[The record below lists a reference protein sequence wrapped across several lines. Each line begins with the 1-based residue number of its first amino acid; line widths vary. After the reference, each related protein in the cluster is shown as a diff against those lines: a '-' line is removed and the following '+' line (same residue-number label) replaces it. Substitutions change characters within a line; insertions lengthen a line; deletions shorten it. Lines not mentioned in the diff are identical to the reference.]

1 METAPKPASKEEVVV
16 PSEIGVLPLR
26 NSVLFPHAIMPISV
40 GRRKTLNLLDDVV
53 RDNKLIAVV
62 SQRNPADDDPDPSEM
77 YRVGTVARILKVVK
91 LSGNNVNLII
101 QGLVRVRVDRF
112 IATEPFVKASVTTLD
127 DVIEEGVELEA
138 LVRSLI
144 GQFQRLVQVSSNIS
158 SDLGEMV
165 LSAGSG
171 DPARLSDLAASV
183 LNLTPEE
190 KVGLLERNIVKDRIQ
205 KLIETVTR
213 ELELQEISSKIQSQ
227 VADEVGKTQR
237 QYYLREQ
244 MKAIQKELGEDDDR
258 HAEIEELRKK
268 IEEAKMPEEPRKAAE
283 KELDRLMK
291 MPPQAA
297 EYTVARTY
305 LDWLISLPW
314 AVETEDKL
322 DVPAAKQVL
331 DEDHFDL
338 VKVKDRILEYLAVLS
353 LKKDLKGPILCLAGP
368 PGVGK
373 TSLGK
378 SIARAMGR
386 KFVRASL
393 GGVRDEA
400 EIRGHRRTYIG
411 SLPGRIIQGIKRAGT
426 NNPVFVLDEIDKVGT
441 DFRGDPSSALLE
453 VLDPEQ
459 NHAFSDHY
467 LEVPFDLS
475 RVFFICTANVLDT
488 IPPALRDRMEILRI
502 PGYTEE
508 EKVEIA
514 RAHLVPRQRKEHGL
528 TEENIEFADD
538 GVRSVINEYT
548 REAGVR
554 SLDRELANICRK
566 VARAYVEG
574 DKDRAVVNAEKVKE
588 LLGPVRFFRELSE
601 RTDRS
606 GVAIGLAWTQVGGE
620 ILFVES
626 SRMKG
631 KGKILITGRLGDV
644 MKESAMAALTWIRSN
659 ASSFGL
665 DDKLFETSDFHIH
678 IPAGAIPKDGPSA
691 GVTLATSLVSLLTD
705 LPVSSELAMTG
716 EITLRGKVLPVGG
729 IKEKVIAA
737 KSAGIRRV
745 ILPTKNEKDLE
756 DVSEP
761 VREALQFS
769 FVDEVGD
776 VLDLVFG
783 DALAAHVAAAAGT
796 PDTSNDSDGDP
807 AGSPDVTVTVVSS
820 DGDGDR
826 DNPAA
831 LARDPS
837 DLSHIH

>member
-1 METAPKPASKEEVVV
+1 MPA
-16 PSEIGVLPLR
+16 EIGVLPLR

-53 RDNKLIAVV
+53 GDNKLIAVV
-62 SQRNPADDDPDPSEM
+62 SQRNPAEDDPEPSGM
-77 YRVGTVARILKVVK
+77 YRVGTIARILKVVK

-101 QGLVRVRVDRF
+101 QGLKRVRVDRF
-112 IATEPFVKASVTTLD
+112 TASEPFMKAQVTAMD
-127 DVIEEGVELEA
+127 DVVDDGVELEA
-138 LVRSLI
+138 LVRSLVN
-144 GQFQRLVQVSSNIS
+144 QFQKLVQVSQNIS

-165 LSAGSG
+165 LSAGAG
-171 DPARLSDLAASV
+171 EPARLSDLAASV
-183 LNLTPEE
+183 LTISAEE
-190 KVGLLERNIVKDRIQ
+190 KIGLLERNNVKDRVQ
-205 KLIETVTR
+205 KLVETITR

-244 MKAIQKELGEDDDR
+244 MKAIQKELGEEDER
-258 HAEIEELRKK
+258 QAEIDELRKK
-268 IEEAKMPEEPRKAAE
+268 IEDAKMPEEPRKAAE
-283 KELDRLMK
+283 KELDRLSK

-305 LDWLISLPW
+305 LDWLVGLPW
-314 AVETEDKL
+314 SVETEDKL
-322 DVPAAKQVL
+322 DVPAAKTVL

-338 VKVKDRILEYLAVLS
+338 EKVKDRILEFLAVRS
-353 LKKDLKGPILCLAGP
+353 LKHDLKGPILCLAGP

-373 TSLGK
+373 TSLGR

-386 KFVRASL
+386 KFIRISL

-411 SLPGRIIQGIKRAGT
+411 SLPGRIVQGMKRAGT
-426 NNPVFVLDEIDKVGT
+426 NNPVFMLDEVDKLGA

-459 NHAFSDHY
+459 NFSFSDHY

-488 IPPALRDRMEILRI
+488 IPAALRDRMEVLRI

-514 RAHLVPRQRKEHGL
+514 RAHLVPRQREEHGL
-528 TEENIEFADD
+528 KAEQIEFSEDAI
-538 GVRSVINEYT
+538 RTVINDYT

-554 SLDRELANICRK
+554 NLDREIANLTRK
-566 VARAYVEG
+566 VARKYVEG
-574 DKDRAVVNAEKVKE
+574 DTAQVVLDGDRVHE
-588 LLGPVRFFRELSE
+588 LLGPVRYFRELSE

-631 KGKILITGRLGDV
+631 KGKITITGRLGDV
-644 MKESAMAALTWIRSN
+644 MKESALAAMTWIRAN
-659 ASSFGL
+659 AARLGIDERF
-665 DDKLFETSDFHIH
+665 FETSDFHVH

-691 GVTLATSLVSLLTD
+691 GVTLTCSLVSLLTGI
-705 LPVSSELAMTG
+705 PVQADLAMTG
-716 EITLRGKVLPVGG
+716 EVTLRGKVLPVGG

-737 KSAGIRRV
+737 KSAGIKRVLLPRR
-745 ILPTKNEKDLE
+745 NEKDLE
-756 DVSEP
+756 DVSEA
-761 VREALQFS
+761 VRQAMQFEFVDDTEGLLELAFGEALRQRLNDLPPVPERIARRS
-769 FVDEVGD
+769 DE
-776 VLDLVFG
+776 
-783 DALAAHVAAAAGT
+783 HET
-796 PDTSNDSDGDP
+796 PI
-807 AGSPDVTVTVVSS
+807 AVVVS
-820 DGDGDR
+820 R
-826 DNPAA
+826 DAEVED
-831 LARDPS
+831 DPV
-837 DLSHIH
+837 DVPRA

>member
-1 METAPKPASKEEVVV
+1 MSESSQTESLEV
-16 PSEIGVLPLR
+16 PQEIGVLPLR

-53 RDNKLIAVV
+53 RESKLIAVV
-62 SQRNPADDDPDPSEM
+62 SQRNPSDDDPEPSGL

-101 QGLVRVRVDRF
+101 QGTQRIRVDRF
-112 IATEPFVKASVTTLD
+112 VSTEPFIKASATPVD
-127 DVIEEGVELEA
+127 DVLDETVELEA
-138 LVRSLI
+138 LVRSLVD
-144 GQFQRLVQVSSNIS
+144 QFQRLVQVSPNIS

-165 LSAGSG
+165 LSAGAG

-183 LNLTPEE
+183 INVSAEE
-190 KVGLLERNIVKDRIQ
+190 KIGLLERHNVKDRVQ
-205 KLIETVTR
+205 KLVEIVSR
-213 ELELQEISSKIQSQ
+213 ELELQEISSRIQSQ

-244 MKAIQKELGEDDDR
+244 MKAIQKELGEEDDR
-258 HAEIEELRKK
+258 QQEIDDLRKK
-268 IEEAKMPEEPRKAAE
+268 IEDAGMPEEAKKAAE
-283 KELDRLMK
+283 KELDRLSK

-305 LDWLISLPW
+305 LDWLVNLPW
-314 AVETEDKL
+314 SVSSEDKL
-322 DVPAAKQVL
+322 DVIEAKKIL
-331 DEDHFDL
+331 DEDHYDL
-338 VKVKDRILEYLAVLS
+338 EKVKDRIIEYLAVRT
-353 LKKDLKGPILCLAGP
+353 LKSDLKGPILCLAGP

-411 SLPGRIIQGIKRAGT
+411 SLPGRVLQGIKRAGT

-459 NHAFSDHY
+459 NDSFSDHY

-475 RVFFICTANVLDT
+475 KVLFLCTANVLDT
-488 IPPALRDRMEILRI
+488 IPPALRDRMEVLSI

-514 RAHLVPRQRKEHGL
+514 KAHLVPRQRNEHGL
-528 TEENIEFADD
+528 TEEHVEFTED
-538 GVRSVINEYT
+538 GIRSVVNDYT

-554 SLDRELANICRK
+554 NLDREIATLCRK
-566 VARAYVEG
+566 VARSIVEG
-574 DKDRAVVNAEKVKE
+574 HEGTTLVDTEKVQD
-588 LLGPVRFFRELSE
+588 LLGPVRFYREISE

-606 GVAIGLAWTQVGGE
+606 GVVVGLAWTQVGGE

-626 SRMKG
+626 SMMRG
-631 KGKILITGRLGDV
+631 KGKVTITGRLGDV
-644 MKESAMAALTWIRSN
+644 MKESALAALTWIRSN
-659 ASSFGL
+659 AERLKL
-665 DDKLFETSDFHIH
+665 DESLFERTDFHIH

-691 GVTLATSLVSLLTD
+691 GITLTCSLVSLLTG
-705 LPVSSELAMTG
+705 LPVSPELAMTG
-716 EITLRGKVLPVGG
+716 EVTLRGKVMPVGG
-729 IKEKVIAA
+729 VKEKVIAA
-737 KSAGIRRV
+737 KSAGIKHV
-745 ILPTKNEKDLE
+745 ILPTRNEKDLE
-756 DVSEP
+756 DVSDN
-761 VREALQFS
+761 VRQALSFR
-769 FVDEVGD
+769 FVDD
-776 VLDLVFG
+776 LDQVLEMVFG
-783 DALAAHVAAAAGT
+783 DGLKNRPVVEFRGGEDPKEENDDSVAFVLGSESDEAGA
-796 PDTSNDSDGDP
+796 DP
-807 AGSPDVTVTVVSS
+807 GSVK
-820 DGDGDR
+820 
-826 DNPAA
+826 N
-831 LARDPS
+831 
-837 DLSHIH
+837 

>member
-1 METAPKPASKEEVVV
+1 MSDESQAEALEV

-53 RDNKLIAVV
+53 RESKLIAVV
-62 SQRNPADDDPDPSEM
+62 SQRNPTDDDPEPSSL

-101 QGLVRVRVDRF
+101 QGIQRVRVDRF
-112 IATEPFVKASVTTLD
+112 ISTEPFVQASVTPVE
-127 DVIEEGVELEA
+127 DVQDQTVETEA
-138 LVRSLI
+138 LVRSLVD
-144 GQFQRLVQVSSNIS
+144 QFQKLVQVSQNIS

-183 LNLTPEE
+183 MNVSAEE
-190 KVGLLERNIVKDRIQ
+190 KIGLLERHNVKDRVQ
-205 KLIETVTR
+205 KLVEIVTR
-213 ELELQEISSKIQSQ
+213 ELELQEISSRIQSQ

-244 MKAIQKELGEDDDR
+244 MKAIQKELGEEDERQQETD
-258 HAEIEELRKK
+258 ELKKK
-268 IEEAKMPEEPRKAAE
+268 IEDAGMPEEARKAAE
-283 KELDRLMK
+283 KELDRLSK

-305 LDWLISLPW
+305 LDWLVTLPW
-314 AVETEDKL
+314 SVSSEDKL
-322 DVPAAKQVL
+322 DVVRAKEIL
-331 DEDHFDL
+331 DEDHYDL
-338 VKVKDRILEYLAVLS
+338 EKVKDRILEYLAVRA
-353 LKKDLKGPILCLAGP
+353 LKADLKGPILCLAGP

-411 SLPGRIIQGIKRAGT
+411 SLPGRVLQAIKRAGT

-459 NHAFSDHY
+459 NDSFSDHY
-467 LEVPFDLS
+467 LEVSFDLS
-475 RVFFICTANVLDT
+475 KVLFLCTANVLDT
-488 IPPALRDRMEILRI
+488 IPPALRDRMEVLRI

-514 RAHLVPRQRKEHGL
+514 KQHLVPRQREEHGL
-528 TEENIEFADD
+528 SVEKIEFSDD
-538 GVRSVINEYT
+538 AIRSIINDFT

-554 SLDRELANICRK
+554 NLDREIANLCRK
-566 VARAYVEG
+566 VARSIVEG
-574 DKDRAVVNAEKVKE
+574 HEGGTLVNPEKVQE
-588 LLGPVRFFRELSE
+588 LLGPVRFYRELSE

-606 GVAIGLAWTQVGGE
+606 GVVIGLAWTQFGGE

-626 SRMKG
+626 SMMRG
-631 KGKILITGRLGDV
+631 KGKVTITGRLGDV
-644 MKESAMAALTWIRSN
+644 MKESALAALTWIRSN
-659 ASSFGL
+659 AVRLKL
-665 DDKLFETSDFHIH
+665 DETMFERTDFHIH

-691 GVTLATSLVSLLTD
+691 GIALTCSLVSLLTG
-705 LPVSSELAMTG
+705 LPVSPELAMTG
-716 EITLRGKVLPVGG
+716 EVTLRGKVLPVGG
-729 IKEKVIAA
+729 VKEKVIAA
-737 KSAGIRRV
+737 KSAGIKDV
-745 ILPTKNEKDLE
+745 ILPTRNEKDLD
-756 DVSEP
+756 DVSDS
-761 VREALQFS
+761 VRDALSFR
-769 FVDEVGD
+769 FVDD
-776 VLDLVFG
+776 VDQVLEMVFG
-783 DALAAHVAAAAGT
+783 DGLKNRPVIESHREDEAGEETEDSVAFVLRDQRDDAVAD
-796 PDTSNDSDGDP
+796 PDSIKNRP
-807 AGSPDVTVTVVSS
+807 V
-820 DGDGDR
+820 
-826 DNPAA
+826 
-831 LARDPS
+831 
-837 DLSHIH
+837 

>member
-1 METAPKPASKEEVVV
+1 MEEVTI

-53 RDNKLIAVV
+53 RDSKLIAVV
-62 SQRNPADDDPDPSEM
+62 SQRNPADDDPDPSDM

-101 QGLVRVRVDRF
+101 QGLSRIRVDRF
-112 IATEPFVKASVTTLD
+112 VSTEPFVKAAVTQL
-127 DVIEEGVELEA
+127 EEVVEQGVEMEA
-138 LVRSLI
+138 MVRSLVN
-144 GQFQRLVQVSSNIS
+144 QFQRLVQVSSNIS

-171 DPARLSDLAASV
+171 EPARLSDLAASV
-183 LNLTPEE
+183 LTIATEE
-190 KVGLLERNIVKDRIQ
+190 KIGLLERNIVKDRIQ
-205 KLIETVTR
+205 KLVETVTR

-244 MKAIQKELGEDDDR
+244 MKAIQRELGEDDER
-258 HAEIEELRKK
+258 QAEIDDLRKK
-268 IEEAKMPEEPRKAAE
+268 IEEAGMPDEVRKAAD

-305 LDWLISLPW
+305 LDWLITLPW
-314 AVETEDKL
+314 SVETDDKL
-322 DVPAAKQVL
+322 DVPEAKQVL

-338 VKVKDRILEYLAVLS
+338 EKVKDRILEYLAVRS
-353 LKKDLKGPILCLAGP
+353 LKKDMKGPILCFAGP

-386 KFVRASL
+386 KFIRASL
-393 GGVRDEA
+393 GGIRDEA

-426 NNPVFVLDEIDKVGT
+426 NNPVFMLDEIDKVGT

-459 NHAFSDHY
+459 NFAFSDHY

-475 RVFFICTANVLDT
+475 KVFFICTANVLDT
-488 IPPALRDRMEILRI
+488 IPPALRDRMEILRL

-508 EKVEIA
+508 EKLEIA
-514 RAHLVPRQRKEHGL
+514 KAHLVPRQRGEHGL
-528 TEENIEFADD
+528 TEENIEFDEQAI
-538 GVRSVINEYT
+538 RAVINSYT

-554 SLDRELANICRK
+554 NLDRELANLCRK
-566 VARAYVEG
+566 VARSIVEG
-574 DKDRAVVNAEKVKE
+574 HEGKTEVNEDKVSE

-601 RTDRS
+601 RTGRS
-606 GVAIGLAWTQVGGE
+606 GVAVGLAWTQVGGE

-626 SRMKG
+626 SRMRG
-631 KGKILITGRLGDV
+631 KGKVTITGRLGDV
-644 MKESAMAALTWIRSN
+644 MKESALAALTWIRAN
-659 ASSFGL
+659 ATDLRIHES
-665 DDKLFETSDFHIH
+665 LFENSDFHIH

-691 GVTLATSLVSLLTD
+691 GVTLTCSLVSLLTD
-705 LPVSSELAMTG
+705 LPMPPEVAMTG

-729 IKEKVIAA
+729 VKEKVIAA
-737 KSAGIRRV
+737 KSAGIKRV

-761 VREALQFS
+761 VRQALRFE
-769 FVDEVGD
+769 FVDDIDD
-776 VLDLVFG
+776 VLDLAFG
-783 DALAAHVAAAAGT
+783 DALKQRPLPEPDAAESDERTGERPKTPSVAVVANVEA
-796 PDTSNDSDGDP
+796 DDGP
-807 AGSPDVTVTVVSS
+807 GEGPVI
-820 DGDGDR
+820 R
-826 DNPAA
+826 Q
-831 LARDPS
+831 
-837 DLSHIH
+837 

>member
-1 METAPKPASKEEVVV
+1 MEQVNV

-53 RDNKLIAVV
+53 RTNKLIAVV
-62 SQRNPADDDPDPSEM
+62 SQRNPADDDPNPDDM
-77 YRVGTVARILKVVK
+77 YRVGTVSRILKVVK

-101 QGLVRVRVDRF
+101 QGLTRVHVDRF
-112 IATEPFVKASVTTLD
+112 IASEPFVKAQVTQLD
-127 DVIEEGVELEA
+127 DAVGEGVELDA
-138 LVRSLI
+138 MVRSLVN
-144 GQFQRLVQVSSNIS
+144 QFQKLVQVSPNIS

-171 DPARLSDLAASV
+171 EPARLADLAASV
-183 LNLTPEE
+183 LNISTEE
-190 KVGLLERNIVKDRIQ
+190 KIGLLERHNLKDRVQ
-205 KLIETVTR
+205 KLVEIVTR
-213 ELELQEISSKIQSQ
+213 ELELQEISGRIQSQ

-244 MKAIQKELGEDDDR
+244 MKAIQRELGEEDDR
-258 HAEIEELRKK
+258 QVEIDELKKK
-268 IEEAKMPEEPRKAAE
+268 IEDAKMPEEAQKAAD
-283 KELDRLMK
+283 KELDRLSK

-305 LDWLISLPW
+305 LDWLVSLPW

-322 DVPAAKQVL
+322 DVPEAKEVL
-331 DEDHFDL
+331 DEDHYDL
-338 VKVKDRILEYLAVLS
+338 AKVKDRILEYLAVRA

-426 NNPVFVLDEIDKVGT
+426 KNPVFVLDEIDKVGT

-459 NHAFSDHY
+459 NNAFSDHY
-467 LEVPFDLS
+467 LEVSFDLS
-475 RVFFICTANVLDT
+475 KVFFVCTANVLDT
-488 IPPALRDRMEILRI
+488 IPPALRDRMEVLQI

-508 EKVEIA
+508 EKTEIA
-514 RAHLVPRQRKEHGL
+514 KAHLVPRQTGEHGL
-528 TEENIEFADD
+528 TTENIEIRDEA
-538 GVRSVINEYT
+538 VRTLINEYT

-554 SLDRELANICRK
+554 NLDRELATLCRK
-566 VARAYVEG
+566 VARRLVEG
-574 DKDRAVVNAEKVKE
+574 GPENVTVDADKVHE

-601 RTDRS
+601 RIDRA
-606 GVAIGLAWTQVGGE
+606 GVVVGLAWTQVGGE
-620 ILFVES
+620 ILFIES
-626 SRMKG
+626 SRMRG
-631 KGKILITGRLGDV
+631 KGKVTITGRLGEV
-644 MKESAMAALTWIRSN
+644 MKESAMAALTWIRAN
-659 ASSFGL
+659 AIDL
-665 DDKLFETSDFHIH
+665 RIDENLFENSDFHIH

-691 GVTLATSLVSLLTD
+691 GVALTCSLVSLLTD
-705 LPVSSELAMTG
+705 IPVSPELAMTG

-729 IKEKVIAA
+729 VKEKVIAA
-737 KSAGIRRV
+737 KSAGIKRV
-745 ILPTKNEKDLE
+745 ILPSKNKKDLE
-756 DVSEP
+756 DVPQP
-761 VREALQFS
+761 VLDALSFD
-769 FVDEVGD
+769 FVDEID
-776 VLDLVFG
+776 EILHL
-783 DALAAHVAAAAGT
+783 ALGEALRQR
-796 PDTSNDSDGDP
+796 PQ
-807 AGSPDVTVTVVSS
+807 VVSAPEGAGAETGSTSTLPVSVVVGS
-820 DGDGDR
+820 DPEDAT
-826 DNPAA
+826 PAPDA
-831 LARDPS
+831 TA
-837 DLSHIH
+837 

>member
-1 METAPKPASKEEVVV
+1 MSDESQVEALEV
-16 PSEIGVLPLR
+16 PTEIGVLPLR

-40 GRRKTLNLLDDVV
+40 GRPKTLNLLDDVV
-53 RDNKLIAVV
+53 RESKLIAVV
-62 SQRNPADDDPDPSEM
+62 SQRNPTDDDPEPSSL

-101 QGLVRVRVDRF
+101 QGIQRVRVDRF
-112 IATEPFVKASVTTLD
+112 VSTEPFVQASVTPVD
-127 DVIEEGVELEA
+127 DVEDQTVEMEA
-138 LVRSLI
+138 LVRSLVD
-144 GQFQRLVQVSSNIS
+144 QFQQLVQVSQNIS

-183 LNLTPEE
+183 MNVSAEE
-190 KVGLLERNIVKDRIQ
+190 KIGLLERNNVKDRVQ
-205 KLIETVTR
+205 KLVEIVTR
-213 ELELQEISSKIQSQ
+213 ELELQEISSRIQSQ

-244 MKAIQKELGEDDDR
+244 MKAIQKELGEEDER
-258 HAEIEELRKK
+258 QQEIDELKKK
-268 IEEAKMPEEPRKAAE
+268 IEEAGMSEEARKAAE
-283 KELDRLMK
+283 KELDRLSK

-305 LDWLISLPW
+305 LDWLVTLPW
-314 AVETEDKL
+314 SVSSEDKL
-322 DVPAAKQVL
+322 DVVKAKQIL
-331 DEDHFDL
+331 DEDHYDL
-338 VKVKDRILEYLAVLS
+338 EKVKDRIVEYLAVRA
-353 LKKDLKGPILCLAGP
+353 LKADLKGPILCLVGP

-411 SLPGRIIQGIKRAGT
+411 SLPGRVLQAIKRAGT

-459 NHAFSDHY
+459 NDSFSDHY

-475 RVFFICTANVLDT
+475 KVLFLCTANVLDT
-488 IPPALRDRMEILRI
+488 IPPALRDRMEVLRI

-514 RAHLVPRQRKEHGL
+514 KLHLVPRQRDEHGL
-528 TEENIEFADD
+528 KDAQVVFTDD
-538 GVRSVINEYT
+538 AIRSIVNDYT

-554 SLDRELANICRK
+554 NLDREIASLCRK
-566 VARAYVEG
+566 VARSIVEG
-574 DKDRAVVNAEKVKE
+574 HEGGTEVNPEKVQE
-588 LLGPVRFFRELSE
+588 LLGPVRFYRELSE
-601 RTDRS
+601 RTDRT
-606 GVAIGLAWTQVGGE
+606 GVVIGLAWTQFGGE

-626 SRMKG
+626 SMMRG
-631 KGKILITGRLGDV
+631 KGKVSITGRLGDV

-659 ASSFGL
+659 SDRLKL
-665 DDKLFETSDFHIH
+665 DETLFERTDFHIH

-691 GVTLATSLVSLLTD
+691 GIALTCSLVSLLIG
-705 LPVSSELAMTG
+705 LPVPPELAMTG
-716 EITLRGKVLPVGG
+716 EVTLRGKVLPVGG

-737 KSAGIRRV
+737 KSAGIKDV
-745 ILPTKNEKDLE
+745 ILPTRNEKDLE
-756 DVSEP
+756 DVSDS
-761 VREALQFS
+761 VREALSFR
-769 FVDEVGD
+769 FVDDVD
-776 VLDLVFG
+776 QVLDMVFG
-783 DALAAHVAAAAGT
+783 DGLKNRPVVESRREDDVEEETDDSVAFVLGNQSADAVQD
-796 PDTSNDSDGDP
+796 PDAIKN
-807 AGSPDVTVTVVSS
+807 
-820 DGDGDR
+820 
-826 DNPAA
+826 
-831 LARDPS
+831 
-837 DLSHIH
+837 

>member
-1 METAPKPASKEEVVV
+1 MESLTV
-16 PSEIGVLPLR
+16 PTEIGVLPLR

-53 RDNKLIAVV
+53 GDNKLIAVV
-62 SQRNPADDDPDPSEM
+62 SQRNPADDDPDPSDM
-77 YRVGTVARILKVVK
+77 YRVGTAARILKVVK

-101 QGLVRVRVDRF
+101 QGLHRVRVDRF
-112 IATEPFVKASVTTLD
+112 LATEPFVKAQVTPLEDSLD
-127 DVIEEGVELEA
+127 GGVELDA
-138 LVRSLI
+138 LVRSLVN
-144 GQFQRLVQVSSNIS
+144 QFQKLVHVSPNIS

-165 LSAGSG
+165 LSAGAG
-171 DPARLSDLAASV
+171 EPARLSDLAASV
-183 LNLTPEE
+183 MAISAEE
-190 KVGLLERNIVKDRIQ
+190 KIGLLERNNVKDRVQ
-205 KLIETVTR
+205 KLVEIVTR

-244 MKAIQKELGEDDDR
+244 MKAIQRELGEEDER
-258 HAEIEELRKK
+258 QAEIDELRKK
-268 IEEAKMPEEPRKAAE
+268 IEDAKMPEEPRKAAE
-283 KELDRLMK
+283 KELDRLSK

-305 LDWLISLPW
+305 LDWLVSLPW
-314 AVETEDKL
+314 DVETEDKL
-322 DVPAAKQVL
+322 DVVEAKIVL

-338 VKVKDRILEYLAVLS
+338 EKIKDRILEYLAVRA

-373 TSLGK
+373 TSLGR
-378 SIARAMGR
+378 SIARAMDR
-386 KFVRASL
+386 KFIRISL

-426 NNPVFVLDEIDKVGT
+426 RNPVFMLDEVDKLGS

-459 NHAFSDHY
+459 NFSFSDHY

-475 RVFFICTANVLDT
+475 KVFFICTANVLDT
-488 IPPALRDRMEILRI
+488 VPPALRDRMEVLQIA
-502 PGYTEE
+502 GYTEE

-514 RAHLVPRQRKEHGL
+514 RAHLVPRQRDEHGL
-528 TEENIEFADD
+528 TEENIEFTEEAI
-538 GVRSVINEYT
+538 RTTINDYT

-554 SLDRELANICRK
+554 NLDREIANLSRK
-566 VARAYVEG
+566 IARRYVEG
-574 DKDRAVVNAEKVKE
+574 EQDKAVLDGNRVHE
-588 LLGPVRFFRELSE
+588 LLGPVRYFRELTE

-631 KGKILITGRLGDV
+631 KGKITITGRLGDV
-644 MKESAMAALTWIRSN
+644 MKESALAAMTWIRSN
-659 ASSFGL
+659 ASTLGI
-665 DDKLFETSDFHIH
+665 DEKLFEQSDFHIH

-691 GVTLATSLVSLLTD
+691 GVTLTCSLVSLLTGV
-705 LPVSSELAMTG
+705 PVMPDLAMTG
-716 EITLRGKVLPVGG
+716 EVTLRGKVLPVGG
-729 IKEKVIAA
+729 VKEKVIAA
-737 KSAGIRRV
+737 KSAGIKR
-745 ILPTKNEKDLE
+745 ILLPTKNEKDLV

-761 VREALQFS
+761 VRQAMRFQ
-769 FVDEVGD
+769 FVDD
-776 VLDLVFG
+776 IDQLLDLAFG
-783 DALAAHVAAAAGT
+783 EAIHEAVAAAKAELAAAEST
-796 PDTSNDSDGDP
+796 GD
-807 AGSPDVTVTVVSS
+807 ASPITVVVTQ
-820 DGDGDR
+820 DIDE
-826 DNPAA
+826 DNVDAPTA
-831 LARDPS
+831 
-837 DLSHIH
+837 

>member
-1 METAPKPASKEEVVV
+1 MESLTV
-16 PSEIGVLPLR
+16 PTEIGVLPLR

-53 RDNKLIAVV
+53 GDNKLIAVV

-77 YRVGTVARILKVVK
+77 YRVGTAARILKVVK

-101 QGLVRVRVDRF
+101 QGLHRVRVDRF
-112 IATEPFVKASVTTLD
+112 VGTEPFVKAQVTPLEDNLD
-127 DVIEEGVELEA
+127 GGVELDA
-138 LVRSLI
+138 LVRSLVN
-144 GQFQRLVQVSSNIS
+144 QFQKLVHVSPNIS

-165 LSAGSG
+165 LSAGAG
-171 DPARLSDLAASV
+171 EPARLSDLAASV
-183 LNLTPEE
+183 MAISAEE
-190 KVGLLERNIVKDRIQ
+190 KIGLLERSNVKDRVQ
-205 KLIETVTR
+205 KLVEIVTR

-244 MKAIQKELGEDDDR
+244 MKAIQRELGEEDER
-258 HAEIEELRKK
+258 QAEIDELKQK
-268 IEEAKMPEEPRKAAE
+268 IEDAKMPEEPRKAAE
-283 KELDRLMK
+283 KELDRLSK

-305 LDWLISLPW
+305 LDWLVSLPW
-314 AVETEDKL
+314 DVETEDKL
-322 DVPAAKQVL
+322 DPVEAKVVL

-338 VKVKDRILEYLAVLS
+338 EKVKDRILEYLSVRA

-373 TSLGK
+373 TSLGR
-378 SIARAMGR
+378 SIARAMDR
-386 KFVRASL
+386 KFIRISL
-393 GGVRDEA
+393 GGVCDEA

-426 NNPVFVLDEIDKVGT
+426 NNPVFMLDEVDKLGS

-459 NHAFSDHY
+459 HFSFSDHY

-475 RVFFICTANVLDT
+475 KVFFICTANVLDT
-488 IPPALRDRMEILRI
+488 IPPALRDRMEVLQI

-514 RAHLVPRQRKEHGL
+514 KAHLVPRQRDEHGL
-528 TEENIEFADD
+528 S
-538 GVRSVINEYT
+538 VRTTINDYT

-554 SLDRELANICRK
+554 NLDREIANLARK
-566 VARAYVEG
+566 IARRYVEG
-574 DKDRAVVNAEKVKE
+574 EKDKVVLDADRVHD
-588 LLGPVRFFRELSE
+588 LLGPVRYFRELTE

-631 KGKILITGRLGDV
+631 KGKITITGRLGDV
-644 MKESAMAALTWIRSN
+644 MKESALAAMTWIRSN
-659 ASSFGL
+659 ATSLGIEE
-665 DDKLFETSDFHIH
+665 KLFEESDFHVH

-691 GVTLATSLVSLLTD
+691 GVTLTCSLVSLLTGV
-705 LPVSSELAMTG
+705 PVMPDLAMTG
-716 EITLRGKVLPVGG
+716 EVTLRGKVLPVGG

-737 KSAGIRRV
+737 KSAGIKRV
-745 ILPTKNEKDLE
+745 LLPTKNEKDLV
-756 DVSEP
+756 DVSQP
-761 VREALQFS
+761 VRDAMRFQ
-769 FVDEVGD
+769 FVDD
-776 VLDLVFG
+776 IDQLLDLAFG
-783 DALAAHVAAAAGT
+783 EAIRKAVAASVARMSADESPG
-796 PDTSNDSDGDP
+796 DG
-807 AGSPDVTVTVVSS
+807 SQITVVVTQ
-820 DGDGDR
+820 DIDE
-826 DNPAA
+826 DNIDVPTA
-831 LARDPS
+831 
-837 DLSHIH
+837 